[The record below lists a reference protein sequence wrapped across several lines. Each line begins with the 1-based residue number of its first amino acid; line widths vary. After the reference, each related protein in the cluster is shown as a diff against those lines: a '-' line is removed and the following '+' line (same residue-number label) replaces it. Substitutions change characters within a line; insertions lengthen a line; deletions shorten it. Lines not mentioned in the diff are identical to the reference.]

1 MTDKTVLSDLP
12 AGWTGGAPD
21 ADAFHAMAQAA
32 LATLPDVFLQHIRDV
47 VIAVDGRPVRSAT
60 DFRNRIG
67 LLRVGTPVQLT
78 VMREG
83 GQKSVTVRTQR

>member
-32 LATLPDVFLQHIRDV
+32 LATLPDVFCST
-47 VIAVDGRPVRSAT
+47 SAT
-60 DFRNRIG
+60 W
-67 LLRVGTPVQLT
+67 
-78 VMREG
+78 
-83 GQKSVTVRTQR
+83 